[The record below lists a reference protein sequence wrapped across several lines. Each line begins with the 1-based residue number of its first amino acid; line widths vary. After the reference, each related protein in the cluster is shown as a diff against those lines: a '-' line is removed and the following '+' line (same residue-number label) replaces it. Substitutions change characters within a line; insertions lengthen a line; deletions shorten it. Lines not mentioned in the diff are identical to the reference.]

1 MGIATSME
9 LLTSYPCFDDDT
21 SNIFQYSSMNALLTL
36 IANEI
41 APGESYNVGL
51 LNSITDETFQTAGEM
66 FFYLNL
72 CPKSKFEWTQL
83 LSSMLQNTSLD
94 LILQTLNRIMVT
106 GKLKNDKNLV
116 DIAKKIF
123 IRVGEK
129 YPLHFQKFDVLTRNN
144 SESEFIHG
152 ITNHNMTVDF
162 GNNQ

>member
-1 MGIATSME
+1 ME

-21 SNIFQYSSMNALLTL
+21 SNIFQYSSMNALLAQ

-72 CPKSKFEWTQL
+72 CPKSKIEWTQL
-83 LSSMLQNTSLD
+83 LSSMLENTSLD

-106 GKLKNDKNLV
+106 GKLKNEKILV

-123 IRVGEK
+123 IRVGVK
-129 YPLHFQKFDVLTRNN
+129 YPLHFQKFDNLMKIN
-144 SESEFIHG
+144 SEIIHS
-152 ITNHNMTVDF
+152 ITNHNITVDF